1 MSRCHRCGQQNWHLF
16 LCEKEGLLGEI
27 FCERMFIL
35 WNMFS
40 KVSDQYKV
48 DGSSNVLQFH
58 LPQKLLVGERSY
70 FLIALKTHLCCWDF
84 CFSFQNYVLQLLQSG
99 IMKVEL
105 HKYSVLVVPEFPQSL
120 HLTPGQS
127 FFFCTGWLIFPHSDT
142 ETIEMPPPLS
152 PSLPAEATTCS
163 TFTCRC
169 ILLPLF

>member
-1 MSRCHRCGQQNWHLF
+1 MLPPLWSTELTFALVWKRRAAGRDFLWQDVYPLEYVFQSLRSIQSGWLF
-16 LCEKEGLLGEI
+16 KCASVPPASEVTGRWEKLFPYCFKDMPLLLR
-27 FCERMFIL
+27 FF
-35 WNMFS
+35 
-40 KVSDQYKV
+40 
-48 DGSSNVLQFH
+48 
-58 LPQKLLVGERSY
+58 
-70 FLIALKTHLCCWDF
+70 
-84 CFSFQNYVLQLLQSG
+84 FSFQNYVLQLLQSG

-142 ETIEMPPPLS
+142 ETIEIPPPLS